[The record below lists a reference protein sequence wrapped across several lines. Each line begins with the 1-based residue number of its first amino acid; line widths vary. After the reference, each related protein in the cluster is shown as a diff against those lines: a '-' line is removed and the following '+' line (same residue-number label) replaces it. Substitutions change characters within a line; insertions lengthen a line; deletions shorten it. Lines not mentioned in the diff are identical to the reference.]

1 MEWPNKHSS
10 INLILMYFCLSKGVG
25 PHELMCHLKGSHD
38 ARDAL
43 VSPTVHQGSVVNL
56 YDQISYPVHIGHLAA
71 QANK

>member
-10 INLILMYFCLSKGVG
+10 INLILMYFCLSEGVG
-25 PHELMCHLKGSHD
+25 PHELCHLKGSRD

-56 YDQISYPVHIGHLAA
+56 YDQISCPVHIGHLAA